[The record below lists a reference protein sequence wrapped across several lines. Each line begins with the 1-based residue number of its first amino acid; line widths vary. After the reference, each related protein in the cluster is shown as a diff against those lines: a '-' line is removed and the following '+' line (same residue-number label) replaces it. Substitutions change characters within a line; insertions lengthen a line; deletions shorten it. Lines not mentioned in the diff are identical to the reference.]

1 MTEEAGEKKQEEI
14 KRVVHTYPL
23 IRVCCDFTS
32 MCVDYCLHAV
42 QRTSVL
48 VRVRRYKD
56 KNEPYSKF
64 TWFLVFTF
72 HRY

>member
-23 IRVCCDFTS
+23 IRVCCDLTS
-32 MCVDYCLHAV
+32 MFVDYCLSAV
-42 QRTSVL
+42 QRTY
-48 VRVRRYKD
+48 VRVRRCKD
-56 KNEPYSKF
+56 KNEPHSKF
-64 TWFLVFTF
+64 PWFLVFTF